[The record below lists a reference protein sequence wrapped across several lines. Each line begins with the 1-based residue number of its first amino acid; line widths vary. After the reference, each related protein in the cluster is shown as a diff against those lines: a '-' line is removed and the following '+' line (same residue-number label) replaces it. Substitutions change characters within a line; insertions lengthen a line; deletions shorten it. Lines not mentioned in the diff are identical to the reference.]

1 MRISDWSSD
10 VCSSDLD
17 KVAADLSSYG
27 FAVTDITRINRQEF
41 DVVTVLGDVIHNFQC
56 KNNWID
62 LGKLESDR
70 RLLARYNRR
79 LDRYYRNALR
89 KEAGREGLLLGKP
102 GLARI
107 EHHVISRFPVIT
119 DHPRIINYT
128 KLADR
133 GGARKR
139 VVQGKSVS
147 IRVDLGW
154 RRYF

>member
-10 VCSSDLD
+10 VCSSDL
-17 KVAADLSSYG
+17 
-27 FAVTDITRINRQEF
+27 
-41 DVVTVLGDVIHNFQC
+41 VIHNFQC

-89 KEAGREGLLLGKP
+89 KEAGREGLLLGKL

-119 DHPRIINYT
+119 DNPRIINYN
-128 KLADR
+128 KLAER
-133 GGARKR
+133 GGSIVARDR
-139 VVQGKSVS
+139 KSTRLNS
-147 IRVDLGW
+147 SH
-154 RRYF
+154 

>member
-79 LDRYYRNALR
+79 LDRYYRNADR
-89 KEAGREGLLLGKP
+89 KSTRLNSSHSCAARMPSAACNKKLQHILTGITITTIPLLPL
-102 GLARI
+102 
-107 EHHVISRFPVIT
+107 S
-119 DHPRIINYT
+119 
-128 KLADR
+128 
-133 GGARKR
+133 
-139 VVQGKSVS
+139 
-147 IRVDLGW
+147 
-154 RRYF
+154 